1 MKVIY
6 NWLKDFVD
14 IRIPAQRLAK
24 MLTMAGLE
32 VTSLEEK
39 DGDFVFE
46 LEITSN
52 RPDWL
57 SVIGIAREA
66 AAITGKKL
74 KLSQVTSHKSQVR
87 DLQPA
92 TRDPQHFSI
101 NIENKKDCPLYI
113 ARIIKGVKVGP
124 SPEWLKKRLELV
136 GLRSI
141 NNIVDITNY
150 VLMET
155 GQPLHA
161 FDLDKINDGAIFV
174 RRAKDSEKI
183 VTIDGEQRNLN
194 SGILVIADSERPVA
208 IAGIMGGLESEVG
221 VKTKDI
227 LLEAA
232 VFDPITTRRAS
243 RKLGLSS
250 ESSYRFERG
259 VDCQAVELASMRAV
273 GLILK
278 LAGGKLILSK
288 STTKPKTKK
297 TTIVLKTEE
306 VNRILGTKCISGQIK
321 KILISLGFSV
331 KRQSGNFKVET
342 PSFRSDVNQPI
353 DLIEEI
359 ARISGY
365 ENIPTKL
372 PKIIPQENRDAALI
386 WDRVRAVKDIL
397 ISQGASEVITYSLI
411 NKSPA
416 YELGFRDAQLI
427 SIVNPLTSQQEIL
440 RPSLIF
446 GLVSCIEYNLNQ
458 KQKDIRIFE
467 ISKRFQNGQ
476 ERLSLGLACSGKEFN
491 LLHIKGMLELLLK
504 RLGIAEFKFV
514 TGGCEHPFFQKDV
527 SLLLM
532 LNGKICADLG
542 MVKPEILEK
551 FDIKDLVF
559 AAEVDLESVF
569 SGIEKAQKR
578 YTPIPLFPEVTR
590 DISAILKQEIPVGNV
605 IDRVKTSD
613 IPYLVELN
621 FKEFYLGKQ
630 IPAGH
635 KGVTLSCVYRAG
647 DHTLT
652 TEEAESAHR
661 KVLDILRTEFS
672 AQQR

>member
-1 MKVIY
+1 MKVTY

-57 SVIGIAREA
+57 SIIGIAREV

-74 KLSQVTSHKSQVR
+74 RFDTHRSRPASSFQYPVSKFEIKLESKR
-87 DLQPA
+87 
-92 TRDPQHFSI
+92 
-101 NIENKKDCPLYI
+101 DCPLYI

-150 VLMET
+150 VLIET
-155 GQPLHA
+155 GQPLHT

-183 VTIDGEQRNLN
+183 VTIDGKQHNLN
-194 SGILVIADSERPVA
+194 SGILVITDSQRPVA

-259 VDCQAVELASMRAV
+259 VDCQAVALASMRAA

-278 LAGGKLILSK
+278 LAGGRLILSK
-288 STTKPKTKK
+288 STTKPKAKK
-297 TTIVLKTEE
+297 TTIILKTEE
-306 VNRILGTKCISGQIK
+306 VNRILGTKYVSGQIK

-386 WDRVRAVKDIL
+386 WERVRAVRDIL

-416 YELGFRDAQLI
+416 YELGFPDAQLI
-427 SIVNPLTSQQEIL
+427 SIANPLTSQQEIL

-514 TGGCEHPFFQKDV
+514 AGGCEHPFFQKDV

-532 LNGKICADLG
+532 SNGKVYAELG
-542 MVKPEILEK
+542 MIMPEILER

-569 SGIEKAQKR
+569 PEIEKAQKR
-578 YTPIPLFPEVTR
+578 YIPIPLFPEVTR

-605 IDRVKTSD
+605 IDRVRTSG

-635 KGVTLSCVYRAG
+635 KGVTLSCVYRAE

-652 TEEAESAHR
+652 TEEAENAHR
-661 KVLDILRTEFS
+661 KVLDILRSEFS

>member
-1 MKVIY
+1 MKVTY

-57 SVIGIAREA
+57 SIIGIAREV

-74 KLSQVTSHKSQVR
+74 RFDTHRSRPASSFQYPVSKFEIKLESKR
-87 DLQPA
+87 
-92 TRDPQHFSI
+92 
-101 NIENKKDCPLYI
+101 DCPLYI

-150 VLMET
+150 VLIET
-155 GQPLHA
+155 GQPLHT

-183 VTIDGEQRNLN
+183 VTIDGKQHNLN
-194 SGILVIADSERPVA
+194 SGILVITDSQRPVA

-259 VDCQAVELASMRAV
+259 VDCQAVALASMRAA

-278 LAGGKLILSK
+278 LAGGRLILSK
-288 STTKPKTKK
+288 STTKPKAKK
-297 TTIVLKTEE
+297 TTIILKTEE
-306 VNRILGTKCISGQIK
+306 VNRILGTKYVSGQIK

-386 WDRVRAVKDIL
+386 WERVRAVRDIL

-416 YELGFRDAQLI
+416 YELGFPDAQLI
-427 SIVNPLTSQQEIL
+427 SIANPLTSQQEIL

-542 MVKPEILEK
+542 MVKPEILER

-569 SGIEKAQKR
+569 PEIEKAQKR
-578 YTPIPLFPEVTR
+578 YIPIPLFPEVTR

-605 IDRVKTSD
+605 IDRVRTSG

-635 KGVTLSCVYRAG
+635 KGVTLSCVYRAE

-652 TEEAESAHR
+652 TEEAENAHR
-661 KVLDILRTEFS
+661 KVLDILRSEFS

>member
-1 MKVIY
+1 
-6 NWLKDFVD
+6 
-14 IRIPAQRLAK
+14 
-24 MLTMAGLE
+24 
-32 VTSLEEK
+32 
-39 DGDFVFE
+39 
-46 LEITSN
+46 
-52 RPDWL
+52 
-57 SVIGIAREA
+57 
-66 AAITGKKL
+66 
-74 KLSQVTSHKSQVR
+74 
-87 DLQPA
+87 
-92 TRDPQHFSI
+92 
-101 NIENKKDCPLYI
+101 
-113 ARIIKGVKVGP
+113 
-124 SPEWLKKRLELV
+124 
-136 GLRSI
+136 
-141 NNIVDITNY
+141 
-150 VLMET
+150 
-155 GQPLHA
+155 
-161 FDLDKINDGAIFV
+161 
-174 RRAKDSEKI
+174 
-183 VTIDGEQRNLN
+183 
-194 SGILVIADSERPVA
+194 
-208 IAGIMGGLESEVG
+208 MGGLESEVG

-232 VFDPITTRRAS
+232 IFDPITTRRAS

-397 ISQGASEVITYSLI
+397 ISQGANEVITYSLI
-411 NKSPA
+411 NRSPA

-476 ERLSLGLACSGKEFN
+476 ERLSLGLACSGREFN

-635 KGVTLSCVYRAG
+635 KGVTLSCVYRAE

-652 TEEAESAHR
+652 TEEAENAHR

-672 AQQR
+672 VQQR